1 MNILVI
7 NCGSSSIK
15 YQLIDIDTEC
25 VLAKGLVERIGLNGS
40 KLTHKV
46 QGDKHIVEKII
57 SNHNEAIKLVLDVLT
72 CAEHG
77 VIGSIDEVSAVGHR
91 VVHGGDRYRDSVI
104 IDEEVISS
112 IRELCELAPL
122 HNRANLIGIEA
133 CMEVM
138 KDKKMVAV
146 FDTAFHQTMPEE
158 SYRYALPSKFY
169 EEYKIRKYGFHG
181 TSHMFVSREAAD
193 MLGRDIKDLKIITCH
208 LGNGSSICAIKGGV
222 SIDTTMGFTPLDGV
236 IMGTRCGSIDPSIV
250 TYLVKSKGYS
260 IEEVDKLLNKESG
273 VYGVSEVSSDFR
285 DINSASEHGDR
296 RATLALNMFYY
307 SVKKYIGSYIAAM
320 NGVDVIV
327 FTAGVGEN
335 GPETRSACLKDL
347 DCFGIELDEKL
358 NTVRGEKRII
368 STDNSRIKVLVVP
381 TDEELVIARE
391 TYNKIYNS

>member
-1 MNILVI
+1 
-7 NCGSSSIK
+7 
-15 YQLIDIDTEC
+15 
-25 VLAKGLVERIGLNGS
+25 
-40 KLTHKV
+40 
-46 QGDKHIVEKII
+46 
-57 SNHNEAIKLVLDVLT
+57 
-72 CAEHG
+72 
-77 VIGSIDEVSAVGHR
+77 
-91 VVHGGDRYRDSVI
+91 
-104 IDEEVISS
+104 
-112 IRELCELAPL
+112 
-122 HNRANLIGIEA
+122 
-133 CMEVM
+133 
-138 KDKKMVAV
+138 
-146 FDTAFHQTMPEE
+146 MPEE

-169 EEYKIRKYGFHG
+169 EEYNIRKYGFHG

-193 MLGRDIKDLKIITCH
+193 MLGRDIEDLKIITCH

-236 IMGTRCGSIDPSIV
+236 IMGTRSGSIDPSIV

-320 NGVDVIV
+320 NGADAIV

-347 DCFGIELDEKL
+347 DCFGIELDEQL